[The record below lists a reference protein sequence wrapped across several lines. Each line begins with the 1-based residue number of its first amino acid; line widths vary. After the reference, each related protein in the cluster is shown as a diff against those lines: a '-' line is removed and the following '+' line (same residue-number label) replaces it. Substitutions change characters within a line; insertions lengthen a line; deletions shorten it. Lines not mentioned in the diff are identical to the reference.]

1 MNFLSSSAQLGNVWP
16 MDSKI
21 NRINY
26 LKGQVKFEEKQLS
39 INDQTISFLFFAKKK
54 KFITEKGDNTLQW
67 TRYPLRFQNHSS

>member
-1 MNFLSSSAQLGNVWP
+1 MSSSAQLGNVWP

-54 KFITEKGDNTLQW
+54 KSLPKKEITHCSGQDI
-67 TRYPLRFQNHSS
+67 H